1 MPKIYLFHVTKSK
14 NEVFSVIE
22 VLPFRLSNQLNA
34 RFYSILRFRRE
45 FLQY

>member
-22 VLPFRLSNQLNA
+22 VLPFSLSNQNA